1 MRLAPKATSVRSA
14 PVRSPTV
21 KRDHGMLRQRIVEQ
35 LLADVIHG
43 GLTAGR
49 HLVTQDLADRFRVS
63 HTPIREALIALAG
76 IGIIDLV
83 PNRGAIV
90 RKVTSREFREVLQV
104 RRALECE
111 AVRLACG
118 RIDPAEL
125 QSLAAEMRRL
135 AQPGGMPPARFIEQC
150 RRVDSRLHDLISDSC
165 GNRFLAIELDR
176 LKMLFRA
183 FRDVSYT
190 QQQDRRDFRRLAD
203 EASEHLAIVEGLLSE
218 DRKAAARAMAAHLQ
232 AGMKYWT
239 REFPEAVKPAPPQR
253 NGRQHRQNGKVSNG
267 ATR

>member
-1 MRLAPKATSVRSA
+1 MRLTQRSTPQRSA
-14 PVRSPTV
+14 TV
-21 KRDHGMLRQRIVEQ
+21 KRDHGLLRQQIVEQ
-35 LLADVIHG
+35 LLADVVQG

-118 RIDPAEL
+118 RIDPTEL
-125 QSLAAEMRRL
+125 QSLAGELQRL
-135 AQPGGMPPARFIEQC
+135 AQPGGTPPGKFIEQC
-150 RRVDSRLHDLISDSC
+150 RRVDSRLHDLISASC

-190 QQQDRRDFRRLAD
+190 QQKDRQDFRRLAD
-203 EASEHLAIVEGLLSE
+203 EAGEHLAIVEGLLAE
-218 DRKAAARAMAAHLQ
+218 DRKAAAQAMALHLQ
-232 AGMKYWT
+232 GGMKYWT
-239 REFPEAVKPAPPQR
+239 REFPDALETEPRLR
-253 NGRQHRQNGKVSNG
+253 NGRKHRHNGKVTNG
-267 ATR
+267 ASR